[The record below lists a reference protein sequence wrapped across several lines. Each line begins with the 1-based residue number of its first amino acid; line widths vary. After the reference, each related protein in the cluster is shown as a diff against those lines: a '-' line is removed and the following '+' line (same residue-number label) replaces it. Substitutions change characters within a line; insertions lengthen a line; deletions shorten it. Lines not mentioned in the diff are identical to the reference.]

1 MYFLTLVTDYD
12 GTIANHGRVE
22 PEVCDALKRFK
33 ETGRRVVL
41 VTGRDLDDLRRVFPD
56 LSLFDRVVAENGAVL
71 YNPASTEERGL
82 GPPPD
87 EKLVARL
94 QQLDVRPLAVGRTIV
109 ATWEPNQT
117 IVLDAI
123 RDLGLELQIVFNK
136 GAVMVL
142 PPNINKASGALAALA
157 ELGISAHNAIGVG
170 DAEND
175 HALLRACGC
184 SAAVANALPVIKQSV
199 DVVLNADHGAGAIE
213 LIDRIIQDDARL
225 LPAHRNGIRLGE
237 DEAGDVW
244 LEPQRGTALIAGSSG
259 SGKSTVATALT
270 ERMVE
275 RSFQFCIFDPE
286 GDYDGLEHAVSVG
299 DARTP
304 PKQAEVLQLL
314 KDIGT
319 NVVVNLQGLGLADRP
334 PFFARLLGDVLDMR
348 ARVGHPHW
356 LIIDEAHHLVPAA
369 RDDGNLVLNDAMND
383 AILVT
388 VHPEAVSLKALRS
401 VGVVAGVG
409 KHAMDTLTAFAD
421 AVDERLAGLAD
432 PPANEDEILAWVRGS
447 GEPVRRIRTERPR
460 QARTRHTQK
469 YAEGDLGE
477 DNSFY
482 FRGPRG
488 ALNLRAQNLMLFLQ
502 IAEGVDDATWAH
514 HLRRRDYSS
523 WFREIIKDSELAG
536 EVAKIESDRSLGPET
551 AGCASPKR

>member
-12 GTIANHGRVE
+12 GTLAHHGRVE
-22 PEVCDALKRFK
+22 PEVCDALKRLK

-41 VTGRDLDDLRRVFPD
+41 VTGRDLADLRRVFPD

-87 EKLVARL
+87 EKFVARL
-94 QQLDVRPLAVGRTIV
+94 KQLDLSPLSVGRTIV

-117 IVLDAI
+117 VVLDAI

-142 PPNINKASGALAALA
+142 PPNINKASGVLAALA

-175 HALLRACGC
+175 HAFLRACGC
-184 SAAVANALPVIKQSV
+184 SAAVANALPVIKQSA

-225 LPAHRNGIRLGE
+225 LPAHRNGIRLGA

-334 PFFARLLGDVLDMR
+334 PFFAKLLGDVLDMR

-388 VHPEAVSLKALRS
+388 VHPEAVSLEGAPIGRRR
-401 VGVVAGVG
+401 GGCRQTRNGYAG
-409 KHAMDTLTAFAD
+409 
-421 AVDERLAGLAD
+421 
-432 PPANEDEILAWVRGS
+432 S
-447 GEPVRRIRTERPR
+447 VRRS
-460 QARTRHTQK
+460 
-469 YAEGDLGE
+469 GG
-477 DNSFY
+477 
-482 FRGPRG
+482 
-488 ALNLRAQNLMLFLQ
+488 
-502 IAEGVDDATWAH
+502 
-514 HLRRRDYSS
+514 
-523 WFREIIKDSELAG
+523 
-536 EVAKIESDRSLGPET
+536 RSPGR
-551 AGCASPKR
+551 S